1 LDAAV
6 ERAQDLSA
14 QPEPASE
21 LAGADLQCRQR
32 DHRAWQGKLFHERR
46 WPPDAGQEGSAAAG
60 FALLQADTELRT
72 EREPAVM
79 AINIKVNGA
88 MHSVTAAPDTPLLY
102 VLRNDLGLNAAKF
115 GCGLAQCG
123 ACTVL
128 IDGKPA
134 RSCVT
139 PIDTLGQS
147 EITTLEGLGTLEHP
161 HPLQAAFMT
170 EQAAQCGYCIA
181 GMIMAAKALL
191 DRNPQPS
198 AAEVRQALAE
208 NLCRC
213 GTHNRIVRAVLRA
226 AQNGGRI

>member
-1 LDAAV
+1 
-6 ERAQDLSA
+6 
-14 QPEPASE
+14 
-21 LAGADLQCRQR
+21 
-32 DHRAWQGKLFHERR
+32 
-46 WPPDAGQEGSAAAG
+46 
-60 FALLQADTELRT
+60 
-72 EREPAVM
+72 M

-88 MHSVTAAPDTPLLY
+88 MRSVPAEPDTPLLY
-102 VLRNDLGLNAAKF
+102 VLRNDLGLNGAKF

-128 IDGKPA
+128 VDGKPV

-147 EITTLEGLGTLEHP
+147 EITTVGGLGTLERP

-170 EQAAQCGYCIA
+170 EQASQCGYCIA

-198 AAEVRQALAE
+198 PAEVRQGLAE